1 MIAKHFRAKPTDFRS
16 TYIEVGKPGCEAHYR
31 AHWKTV
37 DRWVEEEG
45 KAELRAARKAYVKA
59 GLKAKPPPPKAV
71 VIGDAVDD
79 DDLHAACQYL
89 RERANGGWRVGKRD
103 DGRYFVGT
111 ASLTGA
117 EVMERALAKGMD
129 SWYVEADMMKRLA
142 LSEGVDQWVIDG
154 EAGG

>member
-59 GLKAKPPPPKAV
+59 GLKTKPKPVAIETGPE
-71 VIGDAVDD
+71 VDPE
-79 DDLHAACQYL
+79 DLHAACQYL
-89 RERANGGWRVGKRD
+89 RERTNGGWTVGRRD
-103 DGRYFVGT
+103 DGRYFVGA

-117 EVMERALAKGMD
+117 EVLERALAKGMD

-142 LSEGVDQWVIDG
+142 LSDGVDQWVIDG
-154 EAGG
+154 EATA